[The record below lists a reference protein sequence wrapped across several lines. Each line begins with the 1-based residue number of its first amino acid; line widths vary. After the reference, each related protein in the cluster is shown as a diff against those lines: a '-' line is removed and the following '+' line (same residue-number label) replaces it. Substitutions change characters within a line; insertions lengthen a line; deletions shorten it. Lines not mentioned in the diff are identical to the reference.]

1 MKVTLARAL
10 KERSRIAGKL
20 KKKIEVLKR
29 NNSIVEGSHR
39 SFDLKTILEECDS
52 LHMRLIAVRRA
63 IAKANAQIAE
73 KIVEKEELQDLI
85 SKLNEIDTFEGIRT
99 YREEK
104 TTYVVSISGP
114 EISTKVDDLQLQ
126 IERLQDEID
135 EYNARTKV
143 DIPD

>member
-1 MKVTLARAL
+1 MKATLARAL

-135 EYNARTKV
+135 EYNARIKV

>member
-1 MKVTLARAL
+1 MKATLARAL